1 VRLRALVAC
10 AALGALLGGCAS
22 VAPHAPSAGASAPE
36 MRGDAANPPRH
47 RIAPAMI
54 QLCELDSLLWSQGF
68 VPRAMDRACASILE
82 SVTLADE

>member
-1 VRLRALVAC
+1 
-10 AALGALLGGCAS
+10 
-22 VAPHAPSAGASAPE
+22 
-36 MRGDAANPPRH
+36 
-47 RIAPAMI
+47 MI